1 MLALSDVDEI
11 LSGIGSVRV
20 ANDRNAW
27 GIPMCASSIVSSGAA
42 TRFRLGT
49 IVVAKV

>member
-42 TRFRLGT
+42 TRFRWGT
-49 IVVAKV
+49 IVVARV